1 MVGPGSADFG
11 SRIAAAR
18 RRRGMSRRSLAD
30 LVGRSEEWLRL
41 IEHGRRRLDSIEY
54 AVRLGN
60 ALHIPDIAAFL
71 GLRDQDVH
79 PTAPLGPTNDLAR
92 QAIMDNVAI
101 PAFSHR
107 HAWDEAE
114 RGLDADTEAAWRY
127 WSGRRDRYLQVT
139 EMLPR
144 LLRGAAA
151 RLRTGVDGA
160 QLGPAIAAY
169 HLATLVYTRIGDE
182 HLAWLTADRALGAAE
197 RAGRAWLLSATWH
210 AGACYLAMGY
220 PVAAYQ
226 LARAAAE
233 DGESPEPETRSED
246 SPPAAVIGALWLLAA
261 EAAASTQ
268 QQWRAWELLDW
279 ARAYEATAEE
289 ARAEGA
295 TDTVPSGR
303 FETGISAV
311 RVAHRLGHVN
321 EAIRLAAEVD
331 LPDDYPPDRQAR
343 HYILLAML
351 HAHRNQDAAAVFAL
365 GIVADVSPED
375 LEYDRRCRE
384 VLTQLLRRDNRSV
397 RRKLERLLYLA
408 GIT

>member
-11 SRIAAAR
+11 SRIAATR
-18 RRRGMSRRSLAD
+18 RRRGMSRRSLAE

-60 ALHIPDIAAFL
+60 ALQVPDMAAFL
-71 GLRDQDVH
+71 GLRDHDVR
-79 PTAPLGPTNDLAR
+79 PTSPPGPIGDLAR
-92 QAIMDNVAI
+92 QALMDSFAI
-101 PAFSHR
+101 PTFSRR

-114 RGLDADTEAAWRY
+114 RTLDADAEAAWRY
-127 WSGRRDRYLQVT
+127 WSSRRDRYLQVT
-139 EMLPR
+139 GMLPQ

-160 QLGPAIAAY
+160 HLGPAIAAY
-169 HLATLVYTRIGDE
+169 HLATLIYIRLGDG
-182 HLAWLTADRALGAAE
+182 HLAWLTADRALEAAD
-197 RAGRAWLLSATWH
+197 RAGHGWLLSATWH

-220 PVAAYQ
+220 TVEAYQ

-233 DGESPEPETRSED
+233 HSESSDPETPSED
-246 SPPAAVIGALWLLAA
+246 AAPSAATGALWLLAA

-268 QQWRAWELLDW
+268 EQWRAWDLLDR
-279 ARAYEATAEE
+279 ARAYETVVDDTAYM
-289 ARAEGA
+289 
-295 TDTVPSGR
+295 VPFDR

-311 RVAHRLGHVN
+311 QIAHRLGHVN
-321 EAIRLAAEVD
+321 EAIRLASEVD

-343 HYILLAML
+343 HFILLAVL
-351 HAHRNQDAAAVFAL
+351 HARRNEDAAAVFAL

-375 LEYDRRCRE
+375 LGYDRRCRE

-397 RRKLERLLYLA
+397 RRKLESLLHLA

>member
-54 AVRLGN
+54 AVRLGK
-60 ALHIPDIAAFL
+60 ALHVPDMAAFL
-71 GLRDQDVH
+71 GLRDHDVRATS
-79 PTAPLGPTNDLAR
+79 PPGPIGDLAR
-92 QAIMDNVAI
+92 HAIMDSASI
-101 PAFSHR
+101 PTFSCR
-107 HAWDEAE
+107 RAWDEAE
-114 RGLDADTEAAWRY
+114 RDLDSDTEAAWRY

-139 EMLPR
+139 GMLPR

-160 QLGPAIAAY
+160 HLGPAIAAY
-169 HLATLVYTRIGDE
+169 HLATLVYIRLGDG

-197 RAGRAWLLSATWH
+197 RAGHAWLLSAAWH

-220 PVAAYQ
+220 PVEAYQ
-226 LARAAAE
+226 LASAAAE
-233 DGESPEPETRSED
+233 HSEPPDPEPPPED
-246 SPPAAVIGALWLLAA
+246 TPPSAAIGALRLLAA
-261 EAAASTQ
+261 EAAASAHE
-268 QQWRAWELLDW
+268 QWRAWDLLDR
-279 ARAYEATAEE
+279 ARAYEAAADGTAC
-289 ARAEGA
+289 
-295 TDTVPSGR
+295 TVPSGR

-311 RVAHRLGHVN
+311 QVAYRLGHVN

-343 HYILLAML
+343 HYILLAVL
-351 HAHRNQDAAAVFAL
+351 HARRNEDAAAVFAL
-365 GIVADVSPED
+365 GIVAEVSPED
-375 LEYDRRCRE
+375 LGYDRRCRE

-397 RRKLERLLYLA
+397 RRKLERLLSLA